1 MSAGKRVLVIGLDP
15 SVVDIRQFPGLTPE
29 KVRTGLKEEA
39 AKLTALGYEVKN
51 CFIDLGETAVDVVT
65 QALAQETFDCIVI
78 GAGVRTGPDQ
88 FLLFERL
95 INVVHANAPAA
106 KIGFNT
112 KPTDTAEAVQRW
124 I

>member
-1 MSAGKRVLVIGLDP
+1 MNAKKRVLVIGLDP
-15 SVVDIRQFPGLTPE
+15 SVADIRQFPGLTSE
-29 KVRTGLKEEA
+29 KVMTGLKEEA

-65 QALAQETFDCIVI
+65 QTLANETFDCIAI

-106 KIGFNT
+106 KICFNT